1 MKTLTT
7 IFTLI
12 VISLSTI
19 VNGQEVKQII
29 IEDNSGL
36 LNEVSKS
43 QMIQILATQKISVSD
58 FLEYEK
64 RCEYLFVSI
73 TKPESKY
80 IVSLKN
86 CNKDTLLVKEYEE
99 ELRLS
104 SDEGIGLLLSKVIIG
119 FVNPNEDLT
128 YLTAQKIDNGV
139 L

>member
-86 CNKDTLLVKEYEE
+86 CNKDTLLVK
-99 ELRLS
+99 
-104 SDEGIGLLLSKVIIG
+104 
-119 FVNPNEDLT
+119 
-128 YLTAQKIDNGV
+128 
-139 L
+139 